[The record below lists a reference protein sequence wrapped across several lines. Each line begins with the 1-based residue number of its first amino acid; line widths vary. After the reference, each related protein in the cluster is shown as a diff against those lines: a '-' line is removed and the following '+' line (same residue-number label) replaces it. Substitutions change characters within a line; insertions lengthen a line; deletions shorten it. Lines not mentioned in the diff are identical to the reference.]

1 MKTVNGRKIY
11 SVSEI
16 NYFAKETLEQMVV
29 WVEGEVS
36 SFKKNPNW
44 SFYYLDLKD
53 DKANISC
60 IASGSVINSLGEDV
74 LNQTVIAFGNLT
86 LYEAAGKYQLR
97 IQHIELSGGG
107 QLYKKLED
115 LIKKL
120 RQEGLFD
127 SRHKKIIP
135 QFPKKICLVSS
146 VGSDGWNDFK
156 THSVDK
162 FPIIELFSA
171 DIRVQGPKSIPDLL
185 KILPLV
191 DKQCFD
197 VIVITRGGG
206 SMEDLAA
213 FNDEAVAKA
222 IFNMKTPTVVAIG
235 HEANESLAEWTADI
249 RASTPTDAANII
261 TRGWQTIL
269 DKLGLINQKLM
280 SKHVQFNDTYLQKL
294 DSLYFKLSQEKI
306 RIREYPHRLSSLQE
320 ALRRHERTL
329 VIDQLTKQDELF
341 SLLKKGTNLHINNID
356 TKLFQLQRALILLSP
371 ENTLKRGY
379 SITTDKKGNII
390 KSARDVVVGQTLDVK
405 LADGKLRSQVKSK
418 SSL

>member
-1 MKTVNGRKIY
+1 MKTVGGRKIY
-11 SVSEI
+11 SVSEV
-16 NYFAKETLEQMVV
+16 NFFAKETLEQMVV

-53 DKANISC
+53 DKAIIPC
-60 IASGSVINSLGEDV
+60 IASGSVIDPLGQDI

-97 IQHIELSGGG
+97 IQRIELAGGG

-120 RQEGLFD
+120 RKEGLFD
-127 SRHKKIIP
+127 SRHKKEIP
-135 QFPKKICLVSS
+135 LYPKKVCIVSS

-162 FPIIELFSA
+162 FPIIELYSA

-185 KILPLV
+185 KILPAV
-191 DKQCFD
+191 DKQGFD
-197 VIVITRGGG
+197 AIVITRGGG
-206 SMEDLAA
+206 SIEDLIA
-213 FNDEAVAKA
+213 FSDENVAKA

-235 HEANESLAEWTADI
+235 HEANESLAEWTADV

-261 TRGWQTIL
+261 TRGWQGVL
-269 DKLGLINQKLM
+269 DKLDIISQKLL
-280 SKHVQFNDTYLQKL
+280 SKYAQVNDTNLQKL
-294 DSLYFKLSQEKI
+294 DGLFFRLSQEKV
-306 RIREYPHRLSSLQE
+306 RIREYPHRLTSLWE
-320 ALRRHERTL
+320 SLRRHEKIIVTDKLNEQDML
-329 VIDQLTKQDELF
+329 V
-341 SLLKKGTNLHINNID
+341 LHLNKCAQTQIANHH
-356 TKLFQLQRALILLSP
+356 TKLTQLQRALLLLSP

-379 SITTDKKGNII
+379 SITTDQKGNIV
-390 KSARDVVVGQTLDVK
+390 KSANNVVIGQTLEVK
-405 LADGKLRSQVKSK
+405 LSTGRLTTKVKSK
-418 SSL
+418 SKS

>member
-1 MKTVNGRKIY
+1 VKTVNGRKIY